1 MAFMLNK
8 FKLIVLLV
16 LLSFCSFS
24 QRELTFSH
32 KLADS
37 LYYSDPDSSYKISL
51 VSQSRSIKQNNDT
64 LLLKSKIQIARYLIL
79 KSSLEEATVYLNDA
93 TQLCLKTNSLSDLG
107 KVYSLKAILVKRLN
121 KQTEAIELEKKAIE
135 IYKKANNQKG
145 VVHVLIN
152 LSLDYIELKQYHE
165 AQLALEEVEKNRAV
179 TNTDAYYIHQN
190 KGKLSLDLKHFDV
203 AITEFNKA
211 LKIAIDNKMLDS
223 QATILMEMG
232 KAYRLMSNFNLAK
245 DYLSRSEQLCVDNK
259 MKHELVETYEE
270 IILLYQDMGKYG
282 LAYNFLKIQNDLK
295 NEIVNVEKI
304 NKINELERKLALLQK
319 EQEILK
325 EKENTQK
332 AETQSHRMLYVI
344 VAIGLFSI
352 VIVVLFYRTMK
363 LKNQIQ
369 IKSLIIEEKQKE
381 IIDSITY
388 AKRIQQSIL
397 PSNKYIQRNLTRLKK

>member
-1 MAFMLNK
+1 MHNK
-8 FKLIVLLV
+8 FKLILILV
-16 LLSFCSFS
+16 SLTFCSFS
-24 QRELTFSH
+24 QSELVVSY

-37 LYYSDPDSSYKISL
+37 LYYSDPDSSYKISIL
-51 VSQSRSIKQNNDT
+51 NQSRSIKQNNDT

-79 KSSLEEATVYLNDA
+79 KSSLEEATIYLNDA
-93 TQLCLKTNSLSDLG
+93 MQLCLKANSLNDLG
-107 KVYSLKAILVKRLN
+107 KVYNLKAILLKRLN

-135 IYKKANNQKG
+135 IYKRANNQKG
-145 VVHVLIN
+145 VVQVLIN
-152 LSLDYIELKQYHE
+152 LSLDYIDLTQYYE
-165 AQLALEEVEKNRAV
+165 AQLVLEEVEKNTAV
-179 TNTDAYYIHQN
+179 TNTDAYFIHQN
-190 KGKLSLDLKHFDV
+190 KGEISLDLKHFDV
-203 AITEFNKA
+203 AIIEFNKA
-211 LKIAIDNKMLDS
+211 LKIASDNKMLDS
-223 QATILMEMG
+223 QATILMEIG
-232 KAYRLMSNFNLAK
+232 KAYRLMSNFDKAK
-245 DYLSRSEQLCVDNK
+245 DYLSQSEQLCVDNK

-352 VIVVLFYRTMK
+352 VIVVLLYRTMK

-397 PSNKYIQRNLTRLKK
+397 PSDKYIQRNLTRLKK

>member
-1 MAFMLNK
+1 MHKK
-8 FKLIVLLV
+8 FKLILILF
-16 LLSFCSFS
+16 LHTFCSFS
-24 QRELTFSH
+24 QSELIVSY

-51 VSQSRSIKQNNDT
+51 LNQSRSIQENNDT
-64 LLLKSKIQIARYLIL
+64 LLLKSKIQIARYFIL

-93 TQLCLKTNSLSDLG
+93 MQLCLKTNSLSDLG

-145 VVHVLIN
+145 VVNVLIN
-152 LSLDYIELKQYHE
+152 LSLDYIDLKQYHE
-165 AQLALEEVEKNRAV
+165 AQLALEEVEKNTAV
-179 TNTDAYYIHQN
+179 TKTDAYYIHQN
-190 KGKLSLDLKHFDV
+190 KGELSLDLKHFDV
-203 AITEFNKA
+203 AIAEFKKA
-211 LKIAIDNKMLDS
+211 LKIASDNKMLDS

-232 KAYRLMSNFNLAK
+232 KAYRLMSDFDQAK

-332 AETQSHRMLYVI
+332 AETQSHRMLYII

-397 PSNKYIQRNLTRLKK
+397 PSDKYIQRNLTRLKK